1 MQLRDR
7 ACVYACR
14 RANDAY
20 TSTQRI
26 ASSDVRAGIGSLH
39 RDADAMSVGECQ
51 PISTSITLIR
61 TTMEA
66 WPNIITGE
74 PLYYEEKCR

>member
-1 MQLRDR
+1 MQL
-7 ACVYACR
+7 CEKVCLYACR
-14 RANDAY
+14 KADDAY

-26 ASSDVRAGIGSLH
+26 ASADVRTGISSLH
-39 RDADAMSVGECQ
+39 RDAEAMSEGECQ

-66 WPNIITGE
+66 WPKIITGE
-74 PLYYEEKCR
+74 PF